1 MSSDFDELLRTGF
14 PETTDQGVLRAI
26 SQGIA
31 LADDVR
37 RNTPWLTNLVGTDA
51 RGHLRRAAVMWS
63 FQQACSSGELPFDAD
78 EVSNTNG
85 SSHLLEIRSG
95 NFEAHIVR
103 TDSARSFPQDAPI
116 RQDKSLKNDADLFED
131 GYLAPFEVITARI
144 ATNYAWLSFNAD
156 RFGNL
161 SHVGWA
167 MPASEQKALLGFVS
181 VLRTDAHREEF
192 SDFDEHAPPKPDP
205 LAMVQ
210 FKEDIERA
218 LNDNKREPDSDKK

>member
-14 PETTDQGVLRAI
+14 PENTDQSVLRAI
-26 SQGIA
+26 SQGVA

-63 FQQACSSGELPFDAD
+63 FQQACSSGELPFDAV
-78 EVSNTNG
+78 EVPNSNG
-85 SSHLLEIRSG
+85 SAHLLEICSG
-95 NFEAHIVR
+95 KFEAHIVR
-103 TDSARSFPQDAPI
+103 TDSAKSFPQDAPI

-131 GYLAPFEVITARI
+131 GHLAPFEVITARV

-167 MPASEQKALLGFVS
+167 MPAAERKVLLGFVS
-181 VLRTDAHREEF
+181 VLRTNAHREEF

-205 LAMVQ
+205 LAKVH
-210 FKEDIERA
+210 FKESIEQA
-218 LNDNKREPDSDKK
+218 LNDNKPKSGSGDT